1 MKAWC
6 VSFVTLIL
14 NLSQKDKRSTPLL
27 DRKLAFQFA
36 SPMSSASS
44 VLFTSTVA
52 VLNWRF

>member
-14 NLSQKDKRSTPLL
+14 NLSQKDKRNTPLL
-27 DRKLAFQFA
+27 DRKLASQFA
-36 SPMSSASS
+36 SPMLSASS